1 MAAEG
6 VYVYAIVRAA
16 VAPPSDVGGVGSPPA
31 PLRSIRRGKVAA
43 VVSEA
48 PPKLR
53 ARRRDLLA
61 HQDLLQRLAEDGPVL
76 PMRFGVV
83 APDEES
89 VRRQLARAEGEHVAA
104 LERLSGGVE
113 VNMKAFPAQSGLSSL
128 IAEDR
133 NVRHLRDEARRRPGY
148 EASLRLGEAVAAAL
162 AARAAAA
169 GRRILRELT
178 LWHARWLRDRTYKVA
193 RSTCRFSL
201 TGASK
206 NVSVPGRSGSPTHT
220 VTMSS
225 YAWRGHCPATAL
237 SPPKAA
243 RLRRPPESEMG
254 LITGLLTLPIAPV
267 RGVVWVAG
275 KLQDAAE
282 RELHD
287 PSVLRAQLT
296 VLNQELEDGFISLE
310 EFEREED
317 RLLERLHAAEASPTL
332 RERR

>member
-178 LWHARWLRDRTYKVA
+178 PLAREVA
-193 RSTCRFSL
+193 
-201 TGASK
+201 TGPDVQGCTL
-206 NVSVPGRSGSPTHT
+206 NVSFLVD
-220 VTMSS
+220 
-225 YAWRGHCPATAL
+225 
-237 SPPKAA
+237 
-243 RLRRPPESEMG
+243 RRE
-254 LITGLLTLPIAPV
+254 
-267 RGVVWVAG
+267 
-275 KLQDAAE
+275 QE
-282 RELHD
+282 RFRA
-287 PSVLRAQLT
+287 RAQRFADAHRDH
-296 VLNQELEDGFISLE
+296 VEL
-310 EFEREED
+310 
-317 RLLERLHAAEASPTL
+317 RLAGPLPCYSFVTAESCPSQTAAGV
-332 RERR
+332 